1 MIATLAQYRIS
12 ATRQS
17 DPDGT
22 WHVSVHSSQ
31 RELAAEILKT
41 YEMPQAIHPSMS
53 EVFPKEGFMSS
64 PVEERARY
72 QYGLAQEL
80 AQTIERMEGVVL
92 ARVHVA
98 VPNREFSKD
107 TGAKPAS
114 ASVFVKYRSDM
125 SLAGREGEIRELV
138 TNSLGDGVPEKV
150 SIMMMP
156 VTPTLVS
163 PQSRLQAGWMGLLYR
178 SQDRTSVL
186 LFVGLPWCIVMLWFL
201 CQAGQSGKSAGSVVQ
216 AAAYRTRRLSRAGQ
230 LLRRCGGRGRGGER
244 HPGGRQEAAAEGV
257 SRHRTMT

>member
-1 MIATLAQYRIS
+1 MKLPRRFWGLALALLCALLCGCDDTVRGKLSETQANEMIATLAQYRIS

-92 ARVHVA
+92 GPCACCGAESGVLQGHRRKAGIGIGLRQV
-98 VPNREFSKD
+98 SK
-107 TGAKPAS
+107 
-114 ASVFVKYRSDM
+114 
-125 SLAGREGEIRELV
+125 
-138 TNSLGDGVPEKV
+138 
-150 SIMMMP
+150 
-156 VTPTLVS
+156 
-163 PQSRLQAGWMGLLYR
+163 
-178 SQDRTSVL
+178 
-186 LFVGLPWCIVMLWFL
+186 
-201 CQAGQSGKSAGSVVQ
+201 
-216 AAAYRTRRLSRAGQ
+216 
-230 LLRRCGGRGRGGER
+230 
-244 HPGGRQEAAAEGV
+244 
-257 SRHRTMT
+257 